1 MLQVSLFV
9 CIGWVI
15 SVCLHEFG
23 HAIVAYWGGDTS
35 VKDKG
40 YLTLNP
46 LKYTNINL
54 SLLLPLLFLLI
65 GGIALPG
72 AAVYIDTRRLR
83 NRWWQSA
90 VSVAGLIASAIVTLL
105 LALLFQI
112 SLTYGNT
119 DYWWISP
126 ALACL
131 IFLQIFVI
139 IINSLPIPSLDG
151 YGVIEPWLP
160 IKIQTRLN
168 KISNQLLLFLF
179 MLLLIVKPLSL
190 FLGSLSTTI
199 AESLGVP
206 SLVIAIGFSAFSQS
220 SAILLIAL
228 IGLLFLFKRLTRKP
242 YEVWY
247 EKGKA
252 LRQAQK
258 YEEAIAAF
266 DKSIQIKPDYYEA
279 WFEKGLTFESVK
291 EYERALC
298 CLEKTLKINPN
309 HESAWLC
316 WYGIGVSQSNLKCYE
331 QALYSY
337 KQSTK
342 LNPEHY
348 IVWHHTA
355 LSLIHLEFYEEAL
368 ECYKKIIKLKSD
380 LALVWSHRGCVLIE
394 LERYE
399 EGIISCER
407 AIELEPQDPGAWTE
421 KGRALNFLKKHY
433 EALESYAQAIQI
445 QSNYCLAWFGQ
456 AKVLE
461 DMKRYEDALQSY
473 RKIIQIEAANELDWS
488 MKGFALCKL
497 ERYEEAF
504 DCCEKALQIYPNY
517 RYALYSKACCY
528 VSQND
533 RALAIETLKQA
544 VQMSPR
550 RIKKHIKSE
559 RIFDPIR
566 EDPQFK
572 QIVEI

>member
-9 CIGWVI
+9 CIGWVL

-90 VSVAGLIASAIVTLL
+90 VSAAGPIASAIVTLF
-105 LALLFQI
+105 LALLFQV
-112 SLTYGNT
+112 SLAYGDTN
-119 DYWWISP
+119 YGWISP

-190 FLGSLSTTI
+190 FLGDLSTKI

-206 SLVIAIGFSAFSQS
+206 SPAILTGFRAFSQS

-228 IGLLFLFKRLTRKP
+228 IGLLFLFQRLTRKSH
-242 YEVWY
+242 EVWY

-252 LRQAQK
+252 LMQAQK

-266 DKSIQIKPDYYEA
+266 DKAIQNKPDYYEA
-279 WFEKGLTFESVK
+279 WLEKGLIFDYLKKYEIAIVCFEK
-291 EYERALC
+291 A
-298 CLEKTLKINPN
+298 LKINPN
-309 HESAWLC
+309 
-316 WYGIGVSQSNLKCYE
+316 YN
-331 QALYSY
+331 
-337 KQSTK
+337 
-342 LNPEHY
+342 
-348 IVWHHTA
+348 
-355 LSLIHLEFYEEAL
+355 
-368 ECYKKIIKLKSD
+368 
-380 LALVWSHRGCVLIE
+380 
-394 LERYE
+394 
-399 EGIISCER
+399 
-407 AIELEPQDPGAWTE
+407 
-421 KGRALNFLKKHY
+421 
-433 EALESYAQAIQI
+433 
-445 QSNYCLAWFGQ
+445 LAWFGQ
-456 AKVLE
+456 AQVLE
-461 DMKRYEDALQSY
+461 NIQRFEDALESY
-473 RKIIQIEAANELDWS
+473 RKVTQIAPANAFDWS
-488 MKGFALCKL
+488 LKGFALCKL
-497 ERYEEAF
+497 ERYKEAF
-504 DCCEKALQIYPNY
+504 VCCEKALQIHPNY
-517 RYALYSKACCY
+517 HWALYSKACCY
-528 VSQND
+528 VRQNELTL
-533 RALAIETLKQA
+533 ALKFLRQ
-544 VQMSPR
+544 V
-550 RIKKHIKSE
+550 IKINPPLIKNYIQSE
-559 RIFDPIR
+559 SIFDPIR

-572 QIVEI
+572 QILET